1 MQLALGM
8 ELFDVV
14 VRYEIALWN
23 VVDGA
28 LADAGAVS
36 LAQLQALTIVE
47 EMSGAARVLDIA
59 EGIGV
64 TIGAAS
70 KLVDRLERSELAERR
85 PNPDDRRSS
94 LIALTDDGEAAYR
107 KAAGVRSSVLAQV
120 LEPDVAASAVAA
132 LAALQTRLDG
142 FRKEVRP

>member
-1 MQLALGM
+1 M

-47 EMSGAARVLDIA
+47 QMSGAARVLDVA

-64 TIGAAS
+64 TVGAAS
-70 KLVDRLERSELAERR
+70 KLVDRLERSALVGRR

-94 LIALTDDGEAAYR
+94 LIALTSEGEAAYQL
-107 KAAGVRSSVLAQV
+107 AAGVRSSVLAKV
-120 LEPDVAASAVAA
+120 LEPEVAASAVAA
-132 LAALQTRLDG
+132 LAALQARLDG
-142 FRKEVRP
+142 FRKEAQR

>member
-1 MQLALGM
+1 MQLDLRM

-28 LADAGAVS
+28 LADAAAVS
-36 LAQLQALTIVE
+36 LAQLQALTLVE

-70 KLVDRLERSELAERR
+70 KLVDRLERDGLAERH
-85 PNPDDRRSS
+85 PNPNDRRSS
-94 LIALTDDGEAAYR
+94 LIALTPEGGSEYR
-107 KAAGVRSSVLAQV
+107 KAAEVRSSILAKIV
-120 LEPDVAASAVAA
+120 EPAVAAPAVAA
-132 LAALQTRLDG
+132 LSELQLRLDE
-142 FRKEVRP
+142 FRTGARR

>member
-1 MQLALGM
+1 M

-47 EMSGAARVLDIA
+47 QLSGAARVLDVA

-64 TIGAAS
+64 TVGAAS
-70 KLVDRLERSELAERR
+70 KLVDRLERSALVGRR

-94 LIALTDDGEAAYR
+94 LIALTSEGEAAYQL
-107 KAAGVRSSVLAQV
+107 AAGVRSSVLAKV
-120 LEPDVAASAVAA
+120 LEPEVAASAVAA
-132 LAALQTRLDG
+132 LAALQARLDG
-142 FRKEVRP
+142 FRKAAQR

>member
-1 MQLALGM
+1 MQLDLGM

-28 LADAGAVS
+28 LTDAGAVS
-36 LAQLQALTIVE
+36 LAQLQALTVVE

-64 TIGAAS
+64 TVGAAS
-70 KLVDRLERSELAERR
+70 KLVDRLERSGLVERR

-94 LIALTDDGEAAYR
+94 LIALTDEGESAYLD
-107 KAAGVRSSVLAQV
+107 ASEVRSSILVKVLDSA
-120 LEPDVAASAVAA
+120 VAASAVAA
-132 LAALQTRLDG
+132 LSELQVRLDE
-142 FRKEVRP
+142 FRQGARR

>member
-1 MQLALGM
+1 MQLDLGM

-28 LADAGAVS
+28 LTDAGAVS
-36 LAQLQALTIVE
+36 LAQLQALTVVE

-64 TIGAAS
+64 TVGAAS
-70 KLVDRLERSELAERR
+70 KLVDRLERSGLVERR

-94 LIALTDDGEAAYR
+94 LIALTDEGESAYLD
-107 KAAGVRSSVLAQV
+107 ASEVRSSILVKVLDSA
-120 LEPDVAASAVAA
+120 VAASAVAA
-132 LAALQTRLDG
+132 LSELQVRLDE
-142 FRKEVRP
+142 FRQRARR

>member
-1 MQLALGM
+1 MTLGM
-8 ELFDVV
+8 ELFDVL

-28 LADAGAVS
+28 LADAVAVS

-64 TIGAAS
+64 TVGAAS
-70 KLVDRLERSELAERR
+70 KLVDRLERDGLAERH
-85 PNPDDRRSS
+85 PNPHDRRSS
-94 LIALTDDGEAAYR
+94 LIALTGEGESAYR
-107 KAAGVRSSVLAQV
+107 KAAVVRSSILAKV
-120 LEPDVAASAVAA
+120 VEPAVAAPAVAA
-132 LAALQTRLDG
+132 LRELQVRLDE
-142 FRKEVRP
+142 FRTGAGR

>member
-1 MQLALGM
+1 MQLDLGM

-36 LAQLQALTIVE
+36 LAQLQALTVVE

-64 TIGAAS
+64 TVGAAS
-70 KLVDRLERSELAERR
+70 KLVDRLERSGLVERR

-94 LIALTDDGEAAYR
+94 LIALTDEGESAYLD
-107 KAAGVRSSVLAQV
+107 ASEVRSSILVKVLDSA
-120 LEPDVAASAVAA
+120 VAASAVAA
-132 LAALQTRLDG
+132 LSELQVRLDE
-142 FRKEVRP
+142 FRQGARR

>member
-36 LAQLQALTIVE
+36 LAQLQALTIVD
-47 EMSGAARVLDIA
+47 EMSGAARVLDVA
-59 EGIGV
+59 ERIGV

-85 PNPDDRRSS
+85 PNPVDRRSS
-94 LIALTDDGEAAYR
+94 LIALTSQGEAAYQL
-107 KAAGVRSSVLAQV
+107 AAGVRSSVLAKV
-120 LEPDVAASAVAA
+120 LEPDIAASAVVA

-142 FRKEVRP
+142 FRKEVRR